1 MIAADFFKDQ
11 EDMLTGFRVTGHA
24 GMADFGYD
32 VCCASVSSAVMMAA
46 NTITEAFRLEAEV
59 AVDENEIRLDMKN
72 ADDNADKVLMG
83 LLIHLYNLND
93 EFPGHIKLKVSG
105 R

>member
-11 EDMLTGFRVTGHA
+11 NDMLTGFRVTGHA

-46 NTITEAFRLEAEV
+46 NTITEAFKLDAKV
-59 AVDENEIRLDMKN
+59 TVDENEIRLMMEQ
-72 ADDNADKVLMG
+72 ADENADKVIMG
-83 LLIHLYNLND
+83 LLIHLYNISD
-93 EFPGHIKLKVSG
+93 EFPGHIKLKVG
-105 R
+105 

>member
-11 EDMLTGFRVTGHA
+11 NDMLTGFRVTGHA

-46 NTITEAFRLEAEV
+46 NTITEAFKLDAEV
-59 AVDENEIRLDMKN
+59 SVDENEIRLVMEQ
-72 ADDNADKVLMG
+72 ADENADKVIMG
-83 LLIHLYNLND
+83 LLIHLYNISD
-93 EFPGHIKLKVSG
+93 EFPGHIKLKVG
-105 R
+105 